1 MIYLKFL
8 LYSFKKKKTSLR
20 NINKRKVIMWALFHC
35 EKGILNL
42 IAVFFFPYSN
52 MGKGKLQQLKNR
64 KWVNNS
70 NR

>member
-1 MIYLKFL
+1 MIYLKLL

-42 IAVFFFPYSN
+42 IAVFFFPIQIW
-52 MGKGKLQQLKNR
+52 GKGNY
-64 KWVNNS
+64 NN
-70 NR
+70 